1 MSAPA
6 GSFEPAEPRR
16 SFAIT
21 RENLFDGSL
30 ISALRA
36 AAPPGTTMRSAAEL
50 EASMND
56 ALRGRQAD
64 ADIHVFGYGSLMWN
78 PAIHFVESMRA
89 SVRGWHRRFCLRLFM
104 ARGSLQTPG
113 LMLALDQG
121 GNCDGVVFRIAAERA
136 REELAVL
143 WQREMLSGA
152 YHARWIEATTPAGP
166 VSALTFV
173 ANHEHP
179 RYAGELGD
187 DEAAHFIATGR
198 GSLGSCADYF
208 ENTVAALRDMG
219 IEDAGIARLT
229 LALKSTAVQAAAASP
244 LTVPGRPG
252 AL

>member
-6 GSFEPAEPRR
+6 RPPEPCPN
-16 SFAIT
+16 FAIT

-30 ISALRA
+30 MSALRA
-36 AAPPGTTMRSAAEL
+36 TAPPGTTMRSPAEL
-50 EASMND
+50 EASLD
-56 ALRGRQAD
+56 AALSGRQGD

-89 SVRGWHRRFCLRLFM
+89 GVQGWHRRFCLRLFM

-121 GNCDGVVFRIAAERA
+121 GSCDGVVFRIAAERA
-136 REELAVL
+136 REELSVL

-173 ANHEHP
+173 ANREHP
-179 RYAGELGD
+179 RYAGELSD

-208 ENTVAALRDMG
+208 ENTVASLRDLG
-219 IEDAGIARLT
+219 IEDASIARLM
-229 LALKSTAVQAAAASP
+229 LALKSAQARTTAPVASVATG
-244 LTVPGRPG
+244 LPGT
-252 AL
+252 L